1 MRNKEP
7 FMGQKKCFRIV
18 PLTVLGII
26 LFWTGLAKAAENVP
40 KFPRFY
46 LNGQPSELTV
56 QDLSGLGT
64 RPLRLLIRRNN
75 KARGEDWIRV
85 HALGAREGDD
95 LRVAFESA
103 FPGMRV
109 TLYKILRAENGL
121 RYLSMPDSVYFKEPG
136 EKSFQE
142 KIEPFREEFFI
153 IVFEKTDS
161 PDEKDINVRY
171 FEDRVRNLVIGS
183 YKTNWNLSSL
193 KLKLKDFA
201 DDQAKDFY
209 ERDAQTLIDR
219 LIHPSR
225 IFLIRIW
232 KAGRA

>member
-1 MRNKEP
+1 
-7 FMGQKKCFRIV
+7 
-18 PLTVLGII
+18 
-26 LFWTGLAKAAENVP
+26 
-40 KFPRFY
+40 
-46 LNGQPSELTV
+46 
-56 QDLSGLGT
+56 
-64 RPLRLLIRRNN
+64 LIRRNN
-75 KARGEDWIRV
+75 KARGEEWIRV
-85 HALGAREGDD
+85 HALGAREGDE
-95 LRVAFESA
+95 LRVAFESPL
-103 FPGMRV
+103 PGMRV
-109 TLYKILRAENGL
+109 TFYKILRSENGL

-219 LIHPSR
+219 LIDSRR

-232 KAGRA
+232 KAGKA